1 MKMEVLKMSMS
12 KMTDET
18 MDQVSGGSKIPYRVV
33 AGDTL
38 TTIAKRYN
46 VTVEQLMKWN
56 GIKDPNFVAVG
67 QELKIKF

>member
-1 MKMEVLKMSMS
+1 MSMS

-18 MDQVSGGSKIPYRVV
+18 MDQVSGGSKISYRVV